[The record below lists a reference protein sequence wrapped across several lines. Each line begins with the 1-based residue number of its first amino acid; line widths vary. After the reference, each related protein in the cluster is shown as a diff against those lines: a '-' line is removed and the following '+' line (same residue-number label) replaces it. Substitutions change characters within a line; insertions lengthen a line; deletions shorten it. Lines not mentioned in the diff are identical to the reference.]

1 MFGVVIMLEH
11 CPVAQFPK
19 RGDHA
24 LLQNFTVH
32 VGIVHIKPGHLPQAI
47 QPLLAFLAKQTS
59 IGLKTQLVV
68 NMDLKYLYSLTTY
81 ISRPVILVFFQC

>member
-1 MFGVVIMLEH
+1 MFGVVIMLEY

-19 RGDHA
+19 RGDRA

-32 VGIVHIKPGHLPQAI
+32 VGIVHIKPGQLPKAI

-68 NMDLKYLYSLTTY
+68 NNGS
-81 ISRPVILVFFQC
+81 